1 MDTAYK
7 FFKLAPNPVPAG
19 QEITIEWK
27 QKEEGYY
34 KLVMM
39 DQAGK
44 LIQQREVWIDAEA
57 KLLNLDIPFVPAG
70 IYILQVINK
79 KSGKGSARKR
89 GYRLLK

>member
-1 MDTAYK
+1 
-7 FFKLAPNPVPAG
+7 
-19 QEITIEWK
+19 
-27 QKEEGYY
+27 
-34 KLVMM
+34 MM

-79 KSGKGSARKR
+79 KSGKGYSEK
-89 GYRLLK
+89 LVVQ